1 MAAPKPFLQR
11 FLMKLRR
18 LTATGSTELLPHLIR
33 QMKDLREPMHILMDC
48 CPSFFTVPVF
58 KSRIRPKNSKKKK
71 IKRKKKRRCCC
82 TGNPSNKTSVAP
94 SNVLGTGRTRVSP
107 VVPLD
112 AFSVGAAASLVERH
126 QGLVPSTKGRVE
138 SESSAGSPTCQP
150 FLHLPCPGLLYL

>member
-58 KSRIRPKNSKKKK
+58 KSRIRPKNSKKKNK
-71 IKRKKKRRCCC
+71 KEEKKEMLLHWESFQQDKR
-82 TGNPSNKTSVAP
+82 
-94 SNVLGTGRTRVSP
+94 GT
-107 VVPLD
+107 
-112 AFSVGAAASLVERH
+112 
-126 QGLVPSTKGRVE
+126 K
-138 SESSAGSPTCQP
+138 
-150 FLHLPCPGLLYL
+150 